1 MFITFIEEESVP
13 TPPPLIAAGSP
24 PAFPILDASLMA
36 SAAAASVAG
45 GDASP
50 PTAAAGGAPSDP
62 NATTPQKYS
71 CARCGRSYLHQATLV
86 RHQVRD
92 YSNETANQETE
103 KTFRI

>member
-13 TPPPLIAAGSP
+13 TPPLLIAAGSP

-50 PTAAAGGAPSDP
+50 PTAAAGGAPGDP

-86 RHQVRD
+86 RHQVR
-92 YSNETANQETE
+92 NETANQETQ
-103 KTFRI
+103 KKFRI

>member
-1 MFITFIEEESVP
+1 MIIHLNKQFKFKLDFKYKMNANYIWKHIVFIN
-13 TPPPLIAAGSP
+13 LIAVGSP

-36 SAAAASVAG
+36 SASAAAAASAA

-50 PTAAAGGAPSDP
+50 PTGAPGDP

-86 RHQVRD
+86 RHQV
-92 YSNETANQETE
+92 S
-103 KTFRI
+103 